1 MQQEAFEA
9 CHLQLLLLTILRLVL
24 LVRSLV
30 PAEQATA
37 PSASSKTPPRTT
49 PTAPFSMAHNWDIGV
64 AAQPRAW
71 AAEAQRFYRQ
81 GRSPGAHLLRLGIER
96 LPPLADQ
103 PLDVFV
109 RRLRVVALDLCGRSL
124 PPSRATPTR
133 ATVGSA

>member
-9 CHLQLLLLTILRLVL
+9 CHLQLLLLIILRLVL
-24 LVRSLV
+24 LAQRLV

-37 PSASSKTPPRTT
+37 VLVIQD
-49 PTAPFSMAHNWDIGV
+49 PTADDTDGSFKIG
-64 AAQPRAW
+64 AQPRAW

-81 GRSPGAHLLRLGIER
+81 GRSPGAHLLRPGIER

-103 PLDVFV
+103 PLDVCV